1 MGYRLEAPLAEY
13 RPEQELISSGIVP
26 GTIQISN
33 SGQPIILM
41 AEAQT
46 SGGYNRIANVIYA
59 DMPVLGQARPGD
71 QIRFELV
78 QLEEARKAE
87 KELRDLLNLI

>member
-1 MGYRLEAPLAEY
+1 MGYRLESNLPVY
-13 RPEQELISSGIVP
+13 HPDQELISSGIVP

-59 DMPVLGQARPGD
+59 DMPVLAQAKPGD

-87 KELRDLLNLI
+87 KDLRELLELI